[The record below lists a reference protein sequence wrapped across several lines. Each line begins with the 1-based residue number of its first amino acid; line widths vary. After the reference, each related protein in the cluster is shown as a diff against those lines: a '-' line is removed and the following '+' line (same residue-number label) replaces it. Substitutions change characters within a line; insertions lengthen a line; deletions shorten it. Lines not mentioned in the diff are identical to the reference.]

1 MLSLD
6 QAMGQYTLIDF
17 WASWCRPC
25 RVENPNVVRAYSKYH
40 ERGLNIISV
49 SLDREGQED
58 RWVKAI
64 ADDQMD
70 WFHVSNLQF
79 WQEPIAREYGVRS
92 IPQTFLI
99 DAQGR
104 IIDKNLRGAALEA
117 RLEQLMPRP

>member
-1 MLSLD
+1 
-6 QAMGQYTLIDF
+6 YTLIDF